1 MLGLLELFM
10 LLFNFSTEDFLV
22 EKGNR
27 IVQIEEVSFV
37 EVETTDIVQETDLP
51 YLKMEKS
58 KFRDSNSGL
67 LRGSIARVLAH
78 QAYNFFS

>member
-1 MLGLLELFM
+1 M